1 MRLLLA
7 LLTLAAACA
16 QDGAT
21 HADWPHYG
29 GTQFSWRY
37 SALDQVNTGNVKN
50 LVPVWQ
56 FQTGDYAENLQA
68 TPIVV
73 DGVMYLI
80 TPRIQVFALDAASG
94 HLLWQ
99 YKYPTPRPGRPGGMT
114 FVQNRGVA
122 VTDGKVFFG
131 TTDNF
136 LVALDARTGA
146 EQWKVSVDDP
156 RQCGCDITAAPL
168 VVKDKVIVGGNGG
181 DAAHRG
187 YLTAFYT
194 KNGRFAWRWYVI
206 PGPGEKGHETWKG
219 DSWKFG
225 GGAPWMTGSFDPELN
240 LVYWGTGNAGGDF
253 NDEDRLVTGAKG
265 KEANLYTASV
275 VALDADTGKLRWYH
289 QEVPDDEW
297 DFDSAYE

>member
-1 MRLLLA
+1 MPDFLISWDTMRFLLA
-7 LLTLAAACA
+7 LLATAAAFA
-16 QDGAT
+16 QEKTPDGAT

-29 GTQFSWRY
+29 GTQLSWRY

-50 LVPVWQ
+50 LAPVWM

-73 DGVMYLI
+73 
-80 TPRIQVFALDAASG
+80 
-94 HLLWQ
+94 
-99 YKYPTPRPGRPGGMT
+99 GGMT
-114 FVQNRGVA
+114 FLQNRGVA
-122 VTDGKVFFG
+122 VGDGKVFFG

-136 LVALDARTGA
+136 LVALDQKTGG

-194 KNGRFAWRWYVI
+194 KTGRFAWRWYVI

-219 DSWKFG
+219 DSWRFG

-240 LVYWGTGNAGGDF
+240 LLYWGTGNASGDF
-253 NDEDRLVTGAKG
+253 NDEDRLVDGAKG
-265 KEANLYTASV
+265 KEGNLYTASV

-289 QEVPDDEW
+289 QEVPDDLW
-297 DFDSAYE
+297 